1 MVTTAHVTGRE
12 FPRPAAQSR
21 SLVEPPTAPARAR
34 PHPSPTGLGC
44 QSLITG
50 EFSMRSLQPAEW
62 NFVIALALL
71 AVLAI
76 VVVLMLPDFTGR

>member
-1 MVTTAHVTGRE
+1 V
-12 FPRPAAQSR
+12 
-21 SLVEPPTAPARAR
+21 
-34 PHPSPTGLGC
+34 
-44 QSLITG
+44 
-50 EFSMRSLQPAEW
+50 RSLQPAEW